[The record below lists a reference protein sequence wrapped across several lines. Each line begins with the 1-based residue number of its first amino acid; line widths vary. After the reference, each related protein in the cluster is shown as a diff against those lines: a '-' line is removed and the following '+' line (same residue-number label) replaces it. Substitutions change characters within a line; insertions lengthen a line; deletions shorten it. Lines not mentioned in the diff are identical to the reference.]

1 MSKLSK
7 FEDMDV
13 FASLHA
19 IMKQNTGFYQSDF
32 EIDKEIIQKAA
43 ASPNRED
50 KTLLWLSRPSGTH
63 CFRERDVFLKDT
75 RPYNTWKFHGEQ
87 TRDRI
92 LAYAVELTGR
102 ERGKI
107 RGNLYELDYATHF
120 RHVREQALPA
130 DTVTL
135 FYERGERSQPT
146 NRYLG
151 GSPDPQYGAFL
162 RFEVQPNAPEA
173 LRDLLQE
180 ERRSREQLSPGDFK
194 AHIAALRDGLIEAEA
209 RRIVAEMKRQYRP
222 NSPNKTHYMTEL
234 APAFMMLAS
243 SRDVDRLFSLLPY
256 KTLTFSNLKDR
267 HGTYALIGKDENRD
281 KDIRKPR
288 PSIRAQL
295 AADKEKAAP
304 KKAAAKTKNH
314 DLEV

>member
-43 ASPNRED
+43 ASPDRED
-50 KTLLWLSRPSGTH
+50 RTLLWLSRPSGTH

-107 RGNLYELDYATHF
+107 RGNLYELDYAAHF

-130 DTVTL
+130 DIVTL

-151 GSPDPQYGAFL
+151 GSPDPQYGAFP

-209 RRIVAEMKRQYRP
+209 RRIVAEMKRQCSP

-256 KTLTFSNLKDR
+256 KTLDR
-267 HGTYALIGKDENRD
+267 K
-281 KDIRKPR
+281 
-288 PSIRAQL
+288 S
-295 AADKEKAAP
+295 
-304 KKAAAKTKNH
+304 
-314 DLEV
+314 VV

>member
-1 MSKLSK
+1 MQK
-7 FEDMDV
+7 FENVDILACLDAV
-13 FASLHA
+13 
-19 IMKQNTGFYQSDF
+19 MKQNTGFYQSDF
-32 EIDKEIIQKAA
+32 EIDKKIIHEAA
-43 ASPNRED
+43 ASPDRED
-50 KTLLWLSRPSGTH
+50 RTLLWLSRPSGTH

-107 RGNLYELDYATHF
+107 RGNLYELDYAAHF
-120 RHVREQALPA
+120 RHIREQALPA

-146 NRYLG
+146 GKYFS

-194 AHIAALRDGLIEAEA
+194 A
-209 RRIVAEMKRQYRP
+209 RI
-222 NSPNKTHYMTEL
+222 SPPCAT
-234 APAFMMLAS
+234 
-243 SRDVDRLFSLLPY
+243 
-256 KTLTFSNLKDR
+256 
-267 HGTYALIGKDENRD
+267 G
-281 KDIRKPR
+281 
-288 PSIRAQL
+288 
-295 AADKEKAAP
+295 
-304 KKAAAKTKNH
+304 
-314 DLEV
+314 

>member
-1 MSKLSK
+1 MK
-7 FEDMDV
+7 FENIDLVDALRRIMDI
-13 FASLHA
+13 HT
-19 IMKQNTGFYQSDF
+19 QNYKEDF
-32 EIDKEIIQKAA
+32 ELDAGLLHSLAGSQ
-43 ASPNRED
+43 SPED
-50 KTLLWLSRPSGTH
+50 KHLLWMSRPNGTYLLPE
-63 CFRERDVFLKDT
+63 REVYVEDSYENKVWEF
-75 RPYNTWKFHGEQ
+75 YHEQ
-87 TRDRI
+87 TRDPI
-92 LAYAVELTGR
+92 LAYAVEIKGVEGDTV
-102 ERGKI
+102 
-107 RGNLYELDYATHF
+107 RGNLIELDYAAHF

-209 RRIVAEMKRQYRP
+209 RRIVQEMKRRDTP
-222 NSPNKTHYMTEL
+222 NSPNRTHFMVEL
-234 APAFMMLAS
+234 SPTFMQLAS
-243 SRDVDRLFSLLPY
+243 SKDTDRLFSMLPY
-256 KTLTFSNLKDR
+256 KTLSFSKIEGR
-267 HGTYALIGKDENRD
+267 HGTYALIDKNENRGT
-281 KDIRKPR
+281 DIRRVR

-295 AADKEKAAP
+295 AADKRKAAP
-304 KKAAAKTKNH
+304 KKAAVKSKNH
-314 DLEV
+314 ELEV

>member
-1 MSKLSK
+1 MQK
-7 FEDMDV
+7 FENVDILACLDAV
-13 FASLHA
+13 
-19 IMKQNTGFYQSDF
+19 MKQNTGFYQSDF
-32 EIDKEIIQKAA
+32 AIDKKIIHEAA
-43 ASPNRED
+43 ASPDRED
-50 KTLLWLSRPSGTH
+50 RTLLWLSRPSGTH

-107 RGNLYELDYATHF
+107 RGNLYELDYAAHF

-130 DTVTL
+130 DTITL

-209 RRIVAEMKRQYRP
+209 RRIVAEMKRQYSP

-234 APAFMMLAS
+234 APAFLMLAS

-256 KTLTFSNLKDR
+256 KTLTFSKIEGR
-267 HGTYALIGKDENRD
+267 HGIYALIDKNENRD
-281 KDIRKPR
+281 RDIRKPR
-288 PSIRAQL
+288 PSIR
-295 AADKEKAAP
+295 
-304 KKAAAKTKNH
+304 
-314 DLEV
+314 